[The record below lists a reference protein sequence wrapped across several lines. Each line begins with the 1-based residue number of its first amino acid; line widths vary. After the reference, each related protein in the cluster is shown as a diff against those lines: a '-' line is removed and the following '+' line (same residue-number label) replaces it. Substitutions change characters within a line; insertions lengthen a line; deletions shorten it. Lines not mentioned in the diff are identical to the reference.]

1 MIKEITRDVI
11 LVLIVIAGLVSF
23 FWTPETAGE
32 NIKFLQTLMGGII
45 GWYTGIKTLPIVTAF
60 GRKK

>member
-1 MIKEITRDVI
+1 MAREVTRDII

-23 FWTPETAGE
+23 FWVPEGASE

-45 GWYTGIKTLPIVTAF
+45 GWYTGIKTLPVMGAI
-60 GRKK
+60 KK